1 MMEVVVNDSEADSP
15 QKKRPKSDENEAIEK
30 DMDFSGDIDTTI
42 GYYVNENPISRG
54 AEATIL
60 RCKYLGKS
68 AILKQRISKAYR
80 HPDLDKQLIKQR
92 LTSEV
97 RGIAKCKILGVPVPA
112 IYFINEYRSEIIF
125 EEIEGCNLREYL
137 LIKERTLPSNE
148 YQQCFSEIALNLGK
162 LIAKM
167 HIGGLIHGDLTSA
180 NVLLRNERIDQ
191 LCLIDF
197 GLSYQKDLPEDKA
210 VDLYVFERALAA
222 LHDGLENTTFESIR
236 KGYESINA
244 EHATI
249 VYKKLEEVRL
259 RGRKRDMIG

>member
-1 MMEVVVNDSEADSP
+1 M
-15 QKKRPKSDENEAIEK
+15 
-30 DMDFSGDIDTTI
+30 DIDLSDDLDTSI
-42 GYYVNENPISRG
+42 SYYVDLNPISRG

-60 RCKYLGKS
+60 TCKFLGKP
-68 AILKQRISKAYR
+68 AILKQRISKVYR
-80 HPDLDKQLIKQR
+80 HPELDKQLIKQR

-97 RGIAKCKILGVPVPA
+97 RGIAKCKMLGVPVPA
-112 IYFINEYRSEIIF
+112 IYFVNEYRSEIVF

-137 LIKERTLPSNE
+137 LIQERTLSSDE
-148 YQQCFSEIALNLGK
+148 YQLSFCEIALHLGK

-180 NVLLRNERIDQ
+180 NVLLRNGQPDQ

-197 GLSYQKDLPEDKA
+197 GLSYQKEVSEDKA

-222 LHDGLENTTFESIR
+222 LHDGLEKTTFEAIR

-244 EHATI
+244 EHAAI
-249 VYKKLEEVRL
+249 VYKRLEEVRL